1 MIGELTMTIGS
12 LYASINSI
20 RPPLKKNTQSKND
33 TNNPYFVIALPRSR
47 TAWLSVFLDCYHE
60 GFNNCNTFKEY
71 KNKIKNSGDCSTS
84 LLLFDMK
91 KLFPNSRVVIIH
103 NTIDSAVDFYREIY
117 RKDTTDL
124 LRLMK
129 KRLFSLDGLHIEFD
143 DIDNRL
149 EEIWKYLKD
158 EPFDKARTD
167 RLKLLNVKIKSMKD
181 FRIEPALMLELK
193 SFQKQLG

>member
-1 MIGELTMTIGS
+1 
-12 LYASINSI
+12 
-20 RPPLKKNTQSKND
+20 
-33 TNNPYFVIALPRSR
+33 
-47 TAWLSVFLDCYHE
+47 
-60 GFNNCNTFKEY
+60 
-71 KNKIKNSGDCSTS
+71 
-84 LLLFDMK
+84 MK

-129 KRLFSLDGLHIEFD
+129 KRLFSLDGLHIDFD